1 MSDRISY
8 PGVEHGDTV
17 RLTGVSWPPYLRG
30 RELPVDDES
39 HHRPVVTTTEGGERV
54 LWYLFPEQDTYDF
67 SVTKVA
73 S

>member
-8 PGVEHGDTV
+8 PGIEHGDTV
-17 RLTGVSWPPYLRG
+17 RLTGASWPRYLRG

-39 HHRPVVTTTEGGERV
+39 HHRPVVTTLEGGERV